1 MMVYRTQTT
10 HVLEDLTHR
19 TEGRPC
25 EKEVRWAQGSYVSVN
40 LWTNKDW
47 IWNTIT
53 WWSVAVFGIVEL

>member
-1 MMVYRTQTT
+1 MMMVYRTQTT

-40 LWTNKDW
+40 L
-47 IWNTIT
+47 
-53 WWSVAVFGIVEL
+53 